1 MKEIRDIATKRGGG
15 EGRGREGGE
24 IGKLL
29 NGWQILIILN

>member
-1 MKEIRDIATKRGGG
+1 MKEIRDIATKRG
-15 EGRGREGGE
+15 GGE